1 MVWDAAAGSGSR
13 LGTGGMITKIQAADL
28 ARRSGVSVIIASGNE
43 PNIITRLVTGEK
55 IGTHFHPVATSV
67 ESRKRY
73 ILAGGA
79 SGKIGVDDGAAR
91 ALARGG
97 SLLPVGM
104 TRIEGEFDR
113 GDTVCITDSAQREL
127 ARGIANYS
135 ADDLKRIARHQ
146 SDEIETLLGY
156 HYGDEVIHRNDMV
169 IL

>member
-1 MVWDAAAGSGSR
+1 M
-13 LGTGGMITKIQAADL
+13 
-28 ARRSGVSVIIASGNE
+28 ARRS
-43 PNIITRLVTGEK
+43 
-55 IGTHFHPVATSV
+55 
-67 ESRKRY
+67 
-73 ILAGGA
+73 
-79 SGKIGVDDGAAR
+79 
-91 ALARGG
+91 LARGG